1 MQDQGG
7 MESGMPFVFHSVPKD
22 RISEAILNKL
32 AIQVTLPS
40 TVSLPFFEGQE
51 AQGSPLRVHRTT
63 PSPGSSRISCGLDSI
78 KGPACLATFSWQPHF
93 GDCFP
98 TRAEH
103 WNHPG
108 SVNNAESGSHPQGF
122 SWNRRGVRPGHLDF
136 KSAPIES
143 KVQSGWR
150 NPAQTTV
157 G

>member
-1 MQDQGG
+1 MSQNAWNLAFLLFFTVCQKT
-7 MESGMPFVFHSVPKD
+7 EYQ
-22 RISEAILNKL
+22 AILNTL

-51 AQGSPLRVHRTT
+51 VHCGSTGPRRALGAAGSPAGWT
-63 PSPGSSRISCGLDSI
+63 PPRPRPALPPSLGSHTLVTGS
-78 KGPACLATFSWQPHF
+78 QPWLNI
-93 GDCFP
+93 GI
-98 TRAEH
+98 TLEV
-103 WNHPG
+103 
-108 SVNNAESGSHPQGF
+108 STVQSGSHPQGF

-136 KSAPIES
+136 KSAPSDS